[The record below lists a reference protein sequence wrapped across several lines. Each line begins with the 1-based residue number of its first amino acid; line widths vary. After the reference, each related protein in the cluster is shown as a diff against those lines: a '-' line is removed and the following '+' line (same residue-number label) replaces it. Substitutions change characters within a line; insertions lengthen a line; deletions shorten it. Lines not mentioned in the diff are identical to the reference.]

1 MGIHYIHMSDTLY
14 KRDII
19 DQIIPFLG
27 TNNIIVLHGAR
38 QVGKTHILY
47 LLQNHL
53 KAQHLS
59 THYIDLEDSRYVD
72 ILNLGTDS
80 FLSYLKS
87 AGLVLTGESKHYIF
101 IDEIQH
107 LDHPSPLL
115 KLLIDHH
122 PYLQLIVSGSSSFD
136 IKSKFSDSLVGRTVS
151 FEIFPLSFSEFLRFK
166 QTSPITSLDASYRE
180 YMSYGGYPK
189 IVLTDELTLKEKYLQ
204 QIIDTYV
211 KKDIFDLAKV
221 TEPIKFNNL
230 IKVLASSSGQLLNIT
245 QLGNICDLSSATIRH
260 YLHILES
267 TYVIK
272 LVVPFSRSVKVEVS
286 RTPKIFF
293 YDTGLLQMLLL
304 KKLQSE
310 NIGNTFETSVFS
322 ELVKKYGV
330 SQINY
335 WRNKNG
341 NEIDFILQTQSGILP
356 IEVKYNFNLFSPNKI
371 ALFLQKYH
379 LTNYQVI
386 GLHGTKSSPHYF
398 YPWEV

>member
-1 MGIHYIHMSDTLY
+1 MSEILY
-14 KRDII
+14 KRDIL
-19 DQIIPFLG
+19 DQITPFLG

-47 LLQNHL
+47 LLENYL
-53 KAQHLS
+53 KSQHAS
-59 THYIDLEDSRYVD
+59 THYIDLEDSRYID
-72 ILNLGTDS
+72 ILNGGVDS

-87 AGLVLTGESKHYIF
+87 TGLLLTKESKHYVF

-115 KLLIDHH
+115 KLLVDHH

-136 IKSKFSDSLVGRTVS
+136 IKSKFSDSLVGRTVN
-151 FEIFPLSFSEFLRFK
+151 FEIFPLSFKEFLRFK
-166 QTSPITSLDASYRE
+166 QAPPLTSLDTSYRE
-180 YMSYGGYPK
+180 YLSYGGYPK
-189 IVLTDELTLKEKYLQ
+189 IVLTDELMLKEKYLQ

-245 QLGNICDLSSATIRH
+245 QLGNTCDLSSATIRH

-272 LVVPFSRSVKVEVS
+272 LVTPYSQSVKVEVS

-293 YDTGLLQMLLL
+293 YDTGLLQILLL
-304 KKLQSE
+304 KKLQTE
-310 NIGNTFETSVFS
+310 NVGNIFETSIFS

-330 SQINY
+330 NQISY

-341 NEIDFILQTQSGILP
+341 NEIDFILQTNSDILP
-356 IEVKYNFNLFSPNKI
+356 IEVKHNFNLFSANKI
-371 ALFLQKYH
+371 ASFLQKYQ
-379 LTNYQVI
+379 LTSYKVV
-386 GLHGTKSSPHYF
+386 GLQGNKLSPHFF
-398 YPWEV
+398 YPWEI

>member
-1 MGIHYIHMSDTLY
+1 MPDILY
-14 KRDII
+14 KRDIV

-27 TNNIIVLHGAR
+27 TNNIVVLHGAR

-47 LLQNHL
+47 LLQNYL
-53 KAQHLS
+53 KSQNAS

-72 ILNLGTDS
+72 LLNQGVDP
-80 FLSYLKS
+80 FLAYLKS
-87 AGLVLTGESKHYIF
+87 VGLGLDQDSKHYIF

-107 LDHPSPLL
+107 LSQPSPLL
-115 KLLIDHH
+115 KLIVDHH

-136 IKSKFSDSLVGRTVS
+136 IKSKFSDSLVGRTVN
-151 FEIFPLSFSEFLRFK
+151 FEIFPLSFNEFLRFK
-166 QTSPITSLDASYRE
+166 QVNPITPVDTSYRE
-180 YMSYGGYPK
+180 YLSYGGYPK
-189 IVLTDELTLKEKYLQ
+189 IVLTDDLVLKEKYLQ

-230 IKVLASSSGQLLNIT
+230 IKVLASSSGQLLNMV
-245 QLGNICDLSSATIRH
+245 QLGNTCDLSTSTVRH

-272 LVVPFSRSVKVEVS
+272 LVTPHSQSAKVEVS

-293 YDTGLLQMLLL
+293 YDTGLLQMLMI
-304 KKLQSE
+304 KKLQTE
-310 NIGNTFETSVFS
+310 NIGNIFETSIFS

-330 SQINY
+330 THINY

-341 NEIDFILQTQSGILP
+341 NEIDFILQTNTGILP
-356 IEVKYNFNLFSPNKI
+356 IEVKYNFNLFSPGKI
-371 ALFLQKYH
+371 TPFLQKYQ
-379 LTNYQVI
+379 LSQYKVI
-386 GLHGTKSSPHYF
+386 GLRGTKSSPNFF
-398 YPWEV
+398 YPWEI